1 MAEEEV
7 SRKEEGVRRKELTLE
22 ADFTLGPD
30 QVNTPKLSQ
39 FNSDQND
46 QEDVACVDLEDGW
59 PEDAVITR
67 HADYNNE
74 HINFVRWIQR
84 GKRKSREKEERDKK
98 KEEKEKRR
106 EKETEL
112 Y

>member
-1 MAEEEV
+1 M
-7 SRKEEGVRRKELTLE
+7 
-22 ADFTLGPD
+22 
-30 QVNTPKLSQ
+30 
-39 FNSDQND
+39 
-46 QEDVACVDLEDGW
+46 DLEDGW
-59 PEDAVITR
+59 PENAVITR

>member
-7 SRKEEGVRRKELTLE
+7 SRKEEEGARRKELTLE

-30 QVNTPKLSQ
+30 QVNTRKILSH
-39 FNSDQND
+39 FISDQND

-74 HINFVRWIQR
+74 HINFVRWIER
-84 GKRKSREKEERDKK
+84 GKRQGKEESETK
-98 KEEKEKRR
+98 KEEEK
-106 EKETEL
+106 KETREAVSV
-112 Y
+112 